1 MVQDTDDLTE
11 HTHTWTECP
20 AAWEGHLV
28 LTVAQVLEVPVVRSA
43 TPSLL
48 TPAATAARAVR
59 WVHTSEI
66 YDIGPLLRGQELLLT
81 TGLGLVGQSPERLRR
96 YVDSLAD
103 RDVAGLCLE
112 LGRTFDQVP
121 PPIVERAGER
131 GLAVVALGAVVPF
144 VAITEA
150 VHELLLGSQVAT
162 LRTTGRLV
170 DRLAR
175 AMVDGAGLDALLDE
189 IAAACGS
196 PVCLT
201 DSSGA
206 VVAESVGASGT
217 EPAVQDIVIA
227 GETWGQLCSTAGHEA
242 GRGAHRDP
250 GQPETREMLARA
262 AMLLAVQV
270 ARSEASLGTRA
281 IARRLFGRA
290 LLAGPAGDP
299 QVVADTGRRL
309 GLSDGPGRSLVPCA
323 VEIVHADLPA
333 NVLLVEE
340 AARREFPAAV
350 AVDLPGAVLVIAA
363 VPRGVAPERVGE
375 RVAALAADAIGRR
388 GSGFVRCVV
397 VGEPVDRLAALPAQ
411 AGDVVSGIALVPLSS
426 PAVGPDRPGSS
437 VDSRGM
443 PGARRV
449 PIVQVRDLALEHY
462 LATGVDSVELTRF
475 VDRQLGAVLDYDARH
490 RRGLLPTL
498 TAYLESGGN
507 KLATAAALGI
517 QRQTLYDRLDKLT
530 ELLRADPARPATRTA
545 LHVAVVAYRLRSGA
559 ARFPTSRSPA
569 E

>member
-1 MVQDTDDLTE
+1 M
-11 HTHTWTECP
+11 
-20 AAWEGHLV
+20 
-28 LTVAQVLEVPVVRSA
+28 LTVAQVLDVPIVRSA

-48 TPAATAARAVR
+48 TPPDTGGRSVR

-121 PPIVERAGER
+121 APIVERASER

-189 IAAACGS
+189 IAAACGA
-196 PVCLT
+196 PVCLL
-201 DSSGA
+201 DASGA
-206 VVAESVGASGT
+206 VVAESAGASGS
-217 EPAVQDIVIA
+217 EPPVQDIVIA
-227 GETWGQLCSTAGHEA
+227 GETWGQLCSTAGHQA
-242 GRGAHRDP
+242 GPDESRDP
-250 GQPETREMLARA
+250 GQPETRELLARA
-262 AMLLAVQV
+262 AVLLAVQV
-270 ARSEASLGTRA
+270 ARSEASLGSRA
-281 IARRLFGRA
+281 IARRLFVRA
-290 LLAGPAGDP
+290 LLAGAKGDA
-299 QVVADTGRRL
+299 QALADAGRRL

-350 AVDLPGAVLVIAA
+350 AVDLPEAVLVIVG
-363 VPRGVAPERVGE
+363 VPRGLTPDRVGEHVGE

-397 VGEPVDRLAALPAQ
+397 VGEPVDRIAALPAQ

-426 PAVGPDRPGSS
+426 PVPGPDRLAP
-437 VDSRGM
+437 GM
-443 PGARRV
+443 PTARRV
-449 PIVQVRDLALEHY
+449 PIVHVRDLALEHY
-462 LATGVDSVELTRF
+462 LATGVDSVDLTRF

-507 KLATAAALGI
+507 KLATAANLGI

-530 ELLRADPARPATRTA
+530 ELLRADLGRPATRTA

-559 ARFPTSRSPA
+559 ARFPAARAPA
-569 E
+569 D